1 MAAQEPLRLGFPV
14 KLMGA
19 PEIRSNDTR
28 RWQSAP
34 HLRVSLEYMHQALDY
49 LARHGIRMYRM
60 SSDLAP
66 YATHPDMP
74 QFHNMVAESDAD
86 IVNHFFDGL
95 TADDM
100 QFRFLSGQ
108 SHLSSAQLAAMIG
121 VDHRHR
127 EHLLAFDTATSEL
140 VASLLIAADEAF
152 VTAEVAISVAPAYK
166 TRGVGW
172 TLLNH
177 AVDLAR
183 ARGLTTLRSIESRAN
198 HQAIELE
205 REMGFTAR
213 PLDDDP
219 GLVVL
224 EARLRD

>member
-1 MAAQEPLRLGFPV
+1 MTLTNAPDTTLSEATETRLQTRSGVDLRLRPV
-14 KLMGA
+14 TDG
-19 PEIRSNDTR
+19 
-28 RWQSAP
+28 
-34 HLRVSLEYMHQALDY
+34 
-49 LARHGIRMYRM
+49 
-60 SSDLAP
+60 
-66 YATHPDMP
+66 
-74 QFHNMVAESDAD
+74 DAD
-86 IVNHFFDGL
+86 IVCHFFDGL
-95 TADDM
+95 TPDDM

-198 HQAIELE
+198 RGAIELE
-205 REMGFTAR
+205 REMGFSVSDYPGDPTLVMVRRVLNANAA
-213 PLDDDP
+213 PDD
-219 GLVVL
+219 
-224 EARLRD
+224 